1 MNEPFKLTDNMA
13 ISTRLLASSL
23 LGFSLHKDC
32 VKEAQELIHYSAARL
47 IGQRKAIR
55 FLTTGIVVTNA
66 AWVMHFLGWF

>member
-13 ISTRLLASSL
+13 ISTELLASSL
-23 LGFSLHKDC
+23 IGFSLHKDC
-32 VKEAQELIHYSAARL
+32 VEEAQYLVHSSAARL

-55 FLTTGIVVTNA
+55 SLVTGIVVTNA